1 MKGIKLFV
9 NGPLEN
15 HHAASNCDF
24 QFGHQTSHPNSWSLL
39 LRPHLFMCV
48 QSGVQ
53 QLGRKVIICLFVDS
67 LLRERRGEGRKERMG
82 EGGGRGGERE
92 EGEEGREV
100 KDGKEEHGTPCW

>member
-1 MKGIKLFV
+1 MGRRERKESQWGVEKNEGNKVVCKWTIRKI
-9 NGPLEN
+9 

-67 LLRERRGEGRKERMG
+67 LLRERRGEGL
-82 EGGGRGGERE
+82 EGGKG
-92 EGEEGREV
+92 
-100 KDGKEEHGTPCW
+100 H